1 MLIKH
6 VASYLLNIAI
16 LVRRLCSSIALCG
29 GKRRVNFDLLSS
41 SSSSSSGSSR
51 SQRRSLGS

>member
-29 GKRRVNFDLLSS
+29 GKRPVNFDLLNLINFSYVFEAKH
-41 SSSSSSGSSR
+41 
-51 SQRRSLGS
+51 

>member
-1 MLIKH
+1 MLIKY

-29 GKRRVNFDLLSS
+29 GKRPVNFDLLNLITLATYLKPNINSS
-41 SSSSSSGSSR
+41 A
-51 SQRRSLGS
+51 